1 MVTQP
6 RTRGLTVLFCG
17 ATGRLAALTPLLLS
31 HGHRILAATRNPS
44 SPAARRLREAGAYL
58 VRADF
63 DDPASLRSAAAQAD
77 AVVAAGTAHAAGP
90 DADIRHGR
98 NIVDAASA
106 ARTSHLVYVT
116 VAGASQLT
124 GVPIIDSKVAV
135 EQYLR
140 RSGVPHTVIA
150 PAYLMENVWNPW
162 NRATLAAGRWPS
174 PVTRSRLLQQIPL
187 ADVLAFTVHVLE
199 SRDVMADQRI
209 EIASDQLTAGQAAGV
224 ISSLLSRPVQVAE
237 PQTGQTNPL
246 STWLEQAGPV
256 IDITALRHRYPQIGW
271 HTFAE
276 WAATQDWHPL
286 LPPGSTGSPNT
297 GRPLR
302 PAPPARRR

>member
-1 MVTQP
+1 MATQP

-17 ATGRLAALTPLLLS
+17 ATGRLAPLTPLLVS
-31 HGHRILAATRNPS
+31 HGHQVLAATRDPS
-44 SPAARRLREAGAYL
+44 SPAARRLREAGAHL

-98 NIVDAASA
+98 NIIDAARA
-106 ARTSHLVYVT
+106 ARTGHLVYVT

-124 GVPIIDSKVAV
+124 GVPIIDSKHAV

-140 RSGVPHTVIA
+140 GDGGPHTIIA
-150 PAYLMENVWNPW
+150 PVYFMENAWNPW
-162 NRATLAAGRWPS
+162 NRAALAAGRWPS
-174 PVTRSRLLQQIPL
+174 PVTRSRPLQQIPL
-187 ADVLAFTVHVLE
+187 ADVLAFTAHALE
-199 SRDVMADQRI
+199 SRDLMAGQRI
-209 EIASDQLTAGQAAGV
+209 EIASDQLTAGQAAGA
-224 ISSLLSRPVQVAE
+224 ISRLLSRPVQVAE
-237 PQTGQTNPL
+237 PPPGQGNPM
-246 STWLEQAGPV
+246 SAWLEHAGPAV
-256 IDITALRHRYPQIGW
+256 DITALRRRYPQIGW

-286 LPPGSTGSPNT
+286 LPSGHTGSPNP
-297 GRPLR
+297 GLP
-302 PAPPARRR
+302 

>member
-6 RTRGLTVLFCG
+6 RTRRLTVLFCG

-31 HGHRILAATRNPS
+31 HGHRILAATRHLS

-98 NIVDAASA
+98 NIVDAARA
-106 ARTSHLVYVT
+106 ARTGHLVYVT

-124 GVPIIDSKVAV
+124 GVPIIDSKHAV
-135 EQYLR
+135 ERYLR

-150 PAYLMENVWNPW
+150 PAYFMENVWNPW
-162 NRATLAAGRWPS
+162 NRAALAAGRWPS

-199 SRDVMADQRI
+199 SRDVTAGQRI
-209 EIASDQLTAGQAAGV
+209 EIASDQLTADQAAAV
-224 ISSLLSRPVQVAE
+224 ITRLLGRPVEVAE
-237 PQTGQTNPL
+237 PPPEPVNPL
-246 STWLEQAGPV
+246 SAWLEHAGPAV
-256 IDITALRHRYPQIGW
+256 DITALRRRYPHIGW
-271 HTFAE
+271 HTFAK
-276 WAATQDWHPL
+276 WATTQNWHP
-286 LPPGSTGSPNT
+286 PPQPGHAHDQPQTRG
-297 GRPLR
+297 
-302 PAPPARRR
+302 

>member
-1 MVTQP
+1 MVTKP

-31 HGHRILAATRNPS
+31 HGHRILAATRHPS

-98 NIVDAASA
+98 NIVDAARA
-106 ARTSHLVYVT
+106 ARTGHLVYVT

-124 GVPIIDSKVAV
+124 GVPIIDSKHAV

-162 NRATLAAGRWPS
+162 NRAALAAGRWPS

-199 SRDVMADQRI
+199 SRDATADQRI

-237 PQTGQTNPL
+237 PQPGQTNPL
-246 STWLEQAGPV
+246 STWLEQAGPA
-256 IDITALRHRYPQIGW
+256 IDITALRRRYPQIGW

-297 GRPLR
+297 G
-302 PAPPARRR
+302 

>member
-1 MVTQP
+1 VVAQP

-31 HGHRILAATRNPS
+31 HGHRILAATRHPS

-98 NIVDAASA
+98 NIVDAARA
-106 ARTSHLVYVT
+106 ARTGHLVYVT

-124 GVPIIDSKVAV
+124 GVPIIDSKHAV
-135 EQYLR
+135 ERYLR

-150 PAYLMENVWNPW
+150 PAYFMENVWNPW
-162 NRATLAAGRWPS
+162 NRAALAAGRWPS

-199 SRDVMADQRI
+199 SRDVTAGQRI

-237 PQTGQTNPL
+237 PQPGQANPL
-246 STWLEQAGPV
+246 STWLEQAGPA
-256 IDITALRHRYPQIGW
+256 IDITALRRRYPQIGW

-286 LPPGSTGSPNT
+286 LPPGSTGSPST
-297 GRPLR
+297 GRP
-302 PAPPARRR
+302 